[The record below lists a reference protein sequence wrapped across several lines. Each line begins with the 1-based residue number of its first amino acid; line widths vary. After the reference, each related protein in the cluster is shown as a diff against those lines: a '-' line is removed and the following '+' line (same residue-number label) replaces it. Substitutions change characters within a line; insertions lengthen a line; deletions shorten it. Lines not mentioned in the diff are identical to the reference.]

1 MKQIVTSTL
10 ILLLSFTGMAQND
23 SLPNAAT
30 LQGLKMAFIS
40 KQLSL
45 TSEESQKFWPV
56 YFNYTSEL
64 KKVKQEKKD
73 DVLGQEEEV
82 LAVRK
87 KYRNEFKKALN
98 SDERVSKVLTV
109 DRDFNNVLRRELQ
122 QRIQM
127 RKNKRM
133 PVKQ

>member
-127 RKNKRM
+127 RKNKRI